1 MDAIFMRTLYSSLLL
16 RMNEL
21 GFISLRRISLRT
33 EDGWTAQDLATE
45 NAELVHLYEA
55 PARYTGGKNW
65 LDLFVLPNG
74 VLYMSNGLYE
84 EIIRQENA
92 MEKMTFLLL
101 RTIAH
106 VIILD
111 HAAQNIKAANGF
123 GDLKHQLF

>member
-1 MDAIFMRTLYSSLLL
+1 
-16 RMNEL
+16 
-21 GFISLRRISLRT
+21 
-33 EDGWTAQDLATE
+33 
-45 NAELVHLYEA
+45 
-55 PARYTGGKNW
+55 
-65 LDLFVLPNG
+65 
-74 VLYMSNGLYE
+74 
-84 EIIRQENA
+84 

>member
-1 MDAIFMRTLYSSLLL
+1 MDAIFIRTLYNSLLL
-16 RMNEL
+16 RMSEL

-33 EDGWTAQDLATE
+33 ENEWTIEQLTAE

-65 LDLFVLPNG
+65 LDLFILPNG
-74 VLYMSNGLYE
+74 VLYMSNGLYD

-111 HAAQNIKAANGF
+111 HAAQNIKVANGF
-123 GDLKHQLF
+123 GDLKH